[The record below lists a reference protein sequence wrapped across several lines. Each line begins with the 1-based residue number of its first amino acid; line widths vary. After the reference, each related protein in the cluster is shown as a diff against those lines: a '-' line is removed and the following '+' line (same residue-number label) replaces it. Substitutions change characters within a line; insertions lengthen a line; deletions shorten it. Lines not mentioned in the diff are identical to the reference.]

1 MTRNQDRDRVRAE
14 RVADGA
20 RRAGMPDAAGQLR
33 VRRRLAIGDTG
44 GVREHARLELA
55 GIPEI
60 ERHREI
66 RAYPGEVFRQ
76 LGSRAHE
83 MPSRGGRRRA
93 VVAGA
98 VADAAKTAIGR
109 LEVKSRDVG
118 GDVVVGCA
126 VSRDP
131 RAEAGW
137 RERGGVEELSEQIV
151 ESIHDVLVRAPRA

>member
-1 MTRNQDRDRVRAE
+1 MRTP
-14 RVADGA
+14 A
-20 RRAGMPDAAGQLR
+20 R
-33 VRRRLAIGDTG
+33 
-44 GVREHARLELA
+44 
-55 GIPEI
+55 
-60 ERHREI
+60 
-66 RAYPGEVFRQ
+66 Y
-76 LGSRAHE
+76 SAHE

-118 GDVVVGCA
+118 GDVIVGRA

-131 RAEAGW
+131 RAEAGR